1 MRTIGGFAHRRMFL
15 ADRGL
20 ACVWNLGD
28 QHIEDRQI
36 EARQKTRH
44 VAARGISIEG
54 PLEQKAKAWILG
66 MMNDG
71 LPYPLRLIILI
82 II

>member
-1 MRTIGGFAHRRMFL
+1 MHRQMFL

-28 QHIEDRQI
+28 HHKEDTQI
-36 EARQKTRH
+36 EARRKTRH
-44 VAARGISIEG
+44 VAACGILREESLG
-54 PLEQKAKAWILG
+54 WKAKFYIRLILE
-66 MMNDG
+66 MMAF
-71 LPYPLRLIILI
+71 LTPLRLTILI